1 MADDIENVTELL
13 RQEKVR
19 LFIISHKGAFSK
31 ICFITNFWT
40 GNCHLRGSFVVV
52 GLEYNK
58 AVY

>member
-31 ICFITNFWT
+31 ICFITNFWK
-40 GNCHLRGSFVVV
+40 GNCHLRGTFCCCRF
-52 GLEYNK
+52 GIQ
-58 AVY
+58 